1 MNGNMDL
8 VTQEKQKEYQTMP
21 LVVTNVEKSS
31 SLPSTPD
38 PLLRSFRMR
47 SLTPTFPKQKRKPSW
62 NSEIAWKKCSGALQI
77 LPDDDENEIPW
88 HEEQPEELK

>member
-1 MNGNMDL
+1 MDL
-8 VTQEKQKEYQTMP
+8 VTLEKQKESQMMP
-21 LVVTNVEKSS
+21 LVATNEKKSS

-47 SLTPTFPKQKRKPSW
+47 SLTPTFPKQKRKPYW
-62 NSEIAWKKCSGALQI
+62 NLELAWKKCSGALQI